1 MDKKQK
7 ATNREQ
13 GKASV
18 ENIQKRLRGLSLLV
32 DPHPSVQDIGE
43 KRRAQL
49 LNVITLILSAAFIL
63 ALLARPATVGTFIF
77 LLSLSLASF
86 VLGKTKYYK
95 IGAGL
100 FTLGFLTAAF
110 LPLLLGTAVGFV
122 TSVTSIVPLAL
133 IVASVLAGQREFLF
147 IAIYATLATF
157 LAPYYSRIETPDL
170 VRTGGIVMVIGATLY
185 GINAFRASVE
195 RARLKEV
202 QDVNRELAAIQIGLE
217 QRVAE
222 RTQALATV
230 AEISTV
236 VSTILETDKLL
247 QEVVNLSK
255 ERFKFYHAHIY
266 LLNEAGDTLVL
277 ASGAGEP
284 GRRMVAE
291 GRSIP
296 LDREQS
302 LVARAARERKGV
314 TVNDV
319 TQAPDFLPNPL
330 LPDTRS
336 ELAVPMIVGENVIG
350 VFDVQ
355 SDVIGR
361 FTDADI
367 NIQTTLASQI
377 AAAVQNARLYARAE
391 TSQQEVQSLVDYAT
405 EGLLVLDL
413 ETGLFTE
420 PNESAAKL
428 YGLPREEL
436 VKVGPAQMSPPSQ
449 PDGRDSTE
457 KALERIGEA
466 MQNGSAIFE
475 WMHRNAQGQDFLCE
489 IRLVRLPGA
498 HPRLRV
504 TITDITERKRIEEL
518 TRQRAQHQEAL
529 NLITQ
534 KIQSATTVEAAMQV
548 AVRELGHSLGMQTS
562 ARLNPS
568 ASQEDRKTAIEK
580 SAV

>member
-7 ATNREQ
+7 STNREQ

-504 TITDITERKRIEEL
+504 TITDITERKQIEEL
-518 TRQRAQHQEAL
+518 TRQRAQQQEAL

-534 KIQSATTVEAAMQV
+534 KIQSTTSIEGALQIAA
-548 AVRELGHSLGMQTS
+548 RELGHALGMKST
-562 ARLNPS
+562 LVTLDPS
-568 ASQEDRKTAIEK
+568 ALAGKHK
-580 SAV
+580 GN

>member
-504 TITDITERKRIEEL
+504 TITDITERKQIEEL
-518 TRQRAQHQEAL
+518 TRQRAQQQEAL

-534 KIQSATTVEAAMQV
+534 KIQSTTSIEGALQIAA
-548 AVRELGHSLGMQTS
+548 RELGHALGMKST
-562 ARLNPS
+562 LVTLDPS
-568 ASQEDRKTAIEK
+568 ALAGKHK
-580 SAV
+580 GN